1 MVISLPM
8 RLVKRHLSS
17 PNCLNLKS
25 SDVSTLINSLYQFL
39 PDCFKPY
46 RDLFSFQTLP
56 LGVEEPGGGTCTRP
70 PLVVRLDM
78 LNLCQ
83 AEGVLGDTGLL
94 ELRMF
99 ECQSSLPLDWIP
111 HYTHRIGAYPLC
123 MCTALCTFLCCRE
136 SLS

>member
-1 MVISLPM
+1 MSLLLFILTDVKSLPHCNCTPSRSVGTPKTLRSKCFERSSLNFPKASCVLDAIYMSSTYIKRMVISLPM

-56 LGVEEPGGGTCTRP
+56 LGVEEPGGG
-70 PLVVRLDM
+70 VHIH
-78 LNLCQ
+78 
-83 AEGVLGDTGLL
+83 VLL
-94 ELRMF
+94 
-99 ECQSSLPLDWIP
+99 
-111 HYTHRIGAYPLC
+111 
-123 MCTALCTFLCCRE
+123 
-136 SLS
+136 